1 MAKVFQYFTN
11 GEIPMK
17 KKALLAML
25 LVMTLLLSS
34 CALIVKDEA
43 VDASTVILKLGEKE
57 YNKAQVQAYV
67 DDVLYQMYQNAY
79 NSGMNLDVTSPS
91 VIASAQ
97 ETAVKELKQDMTIRA
112 KAAELGLDTLTDEET
127 AAAKEKAQSNFDTAR
142 QYVKNFMLDEETS
155 KLEGDALEKA
165 IDDQLTALGVSYDSY
180 EKAALDAAVD
190 AKVKDYAVKDVT
202 VSEDEIK
209 ADYDAKVSA
218 DEEKYKENANAWVNA
233 DNNKTST
240 LYYAPAGIR
249 RVKQILLKYKADDQT
264 AISDAQAKITEINKK
279 ISDAQKILDNA
290 DAAEEEKK
298 TAQADLDAANAEL
311 EGANKALEDARNTGL
326 ANLDADAD
334 AILASL
340 AENPDSWDQLMEE
353 KNEDPG
359 LQAGAPN
366 AEAGYAVCEG
376 MTRFDSAFVDAAMAL
391 KSVGDVS
398 GKVKGEAYGY
408 YILKYVSDVPE
419 GPADYE
425 SVKETVK
432 NALLS
437 AKQDTVYSETI
448 EQWIKDAGIK
458 EDLGALKN

>member
-1 MAKVFQYFTN
+1 M
-11 GEIPMK
+11 
-17 KKALLAML
+17 
-25 LVMTLLLSS
+25 
-34 CALIVKDEA
+34 
-43 VDASTVILKLGEKE
+43 
-57 YNKAQVQAYV
+57 
-67 DDVLYQMYQNAY
+67 
-79 NSGMNLDVTSPS
+79 
-91 VIASAQ
+91 
-97 ETAVKELKQDMTIRA
+97 
-112 KAAELGLDTLTDEET
+112 
-127 AAAKEKAQSNFDTAR
+127 
-142 QYVKNFMLDEETS
+142 
-155 KLEGDALEKA
+155 
-165 IDDQLTALGVSYDSY
+165 
-180 EKAALDAAVD
+180 
-190 AKVKDYAVKDVT
+190 
-202 VSEDEIK
+202 
-209 ADYDAKVSA
+209 
-218 DEEKYKENANAWVNA
+218 
-233 DNNKTST
+233 
-240 LYYAPAGIR
+240 
-249 RVKQILLKYKADDQT
+249 KQILLKYKADDQT

-279 ISDAQKILDNA
+279 ISDAQKILDNT

-437 AKQDTVYSETI
+437 EKQDTVYSETI